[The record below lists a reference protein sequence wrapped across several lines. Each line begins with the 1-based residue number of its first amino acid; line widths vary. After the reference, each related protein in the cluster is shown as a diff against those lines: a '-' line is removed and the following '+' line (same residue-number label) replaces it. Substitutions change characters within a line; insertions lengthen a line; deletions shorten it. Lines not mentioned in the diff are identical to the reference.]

1 MEYIED
7 SSESED
13 LESNEWFIKKPFDP
27 NDFCEVIIY
36 LFE

>member
-13 LESNEWFIKKPFDP
+13 LESQDWFIKKTFDP
-27 NDFCEVIIY
+27 NDFSKVINY
-36 LFE
+36 HF